1 MQAHKVTLI
10 EGDGV
15 GPEVINATR
24 QIINASGARIDWEI
38 CEAGASVVKKGIN
51 TGLPQETI
59 DSIRRTHA
67 VLKGPLET
75 PVGYGAKSA
84 NVTLRKLFETYGN
97 IRPIR
102 ALPGIP
108 NLYGN
113 RPIDFI
119 IVRENVEDLYAGM
132 EYMETPSV
140 AVALKL
146 ISWKGCEKICR
157 LAFEIARAENRKK
170 VHCATKANI
179 LKLTEG
185 LLKKV
190 FEEVAKEY
198 PEIEA
203 QHIIVDNCAHQL
215 VKKPE
220 QFEVIVM
227 TNMNGDILGD
237 LSSALIGG
245 LGFAPS
251 ANIGKDIGIFE
262 AVHGSA
268 PKYAGKNVINPTA
281 ALLSGIMMLRYLK
294 EFEAAH
300 KIENALFLTLAHNK
314 ILTRDI
320 AGNGQGVPTSAF
332 TEAIIRNLEEKI
344 SQEWKLSS
352 RKPLIVPNETPLL
365 KTIPEKQKTVGI
377 DIFLR
382 TQDNILDIVKQIETL
397 LAEKSLPFL
406 LKLISCRGSQIYPN
420 LNETCDLIDQICCRF
435 LYTKEDSPLI
445 DQNISS
451 LLSLLGKHY
460 PWVQVVRLNDLESGR
475 GYSKAQGED

>member
-1 MQAHKVTLI
+1 MQTHKVSLI
-10 EGDGV
+10 KGDGV
-15 GPEVINATR
+15 GPEVVMATQ
-24 QIINASGARIDWEI
+24 QIIDASGVKIDWEV
-38 CEAGASVVKKGIN
+38 CGAGALIVKKGIN

-59 DSIRRTHA
+59 DSIRRTRV

-108 NLYGN
+108 TLYGN
-113 RPIDFI
+113 RPIDFV
-119 IVRENVEDLYAGM
+119 IVRENVEDLYAGI
-132 EYMETPSV
+132 EYMDTPSV
-140 AVALKL
+140 AIALKL

-198 PEIEA
+198 PDIEA

-251 ANIGKDIGIFE
+251 ANLGKDIGIFE

-268 PKYAGKNVINPTA
+268 PKHAGKNIINPTA
-281 ALLSGIMMLRYLK
+281 ALLSGIMMLRYLR
-294 EFEAAH
+294 EFEAAS
-300 KIENALFLTLAHNK
+300 KIENALFLTIAHDK
-314 ILTRDI
+314 VLTQDV
-320 AGNGQGVPTSAF
+320 AGDSQGASTSTF
-332 TEAIIRNLEEKI
+332 TEAIIRNLEEKTNP
-344 SQEWKLSS
+344 EWKFSS
-352 RKPLIVPNETPLL
+352 QKPLIIPNETPLL
-365 KTIPEKQKTVGI
+365 EKVPKKQKTVGT
-377 DIFLR
+377 DIFLHA
-382 TQDNILDIVKQIETL
+382 QGNITYIGRQIESL
-397 LAEKSLPFL
+397 LIEKSLPFL
-406 LKLISCRGSQIYPN
+406 LKLISCRGSQVYPT
-420 LNETCDLIDQICCRF
+420 LDESCDLIDQICCRF
-435 LYTKEDSPLI
+435 LYTKEDSTVI
-445 DQNISS
+445 DQDISF
-451 LLSLLGKHY
+451 LLSYLEKLH
-460 PWVQVVRLNDLESGR
+460 PWTQIIKLHTIDSTI